1 MAYAALVSLTNT
13 INQTLNSN
21 LYSISL
27 EENQQITPLLE
38 YVTPFQDFLDNF
50 PDKFNSLE
58 GRMRDLANAAED
70 ILEYL
75 ALENVYPTPDE
86 DHPSE
91 KHELAQLQNVIKEID
106 LIDKEV
112 NEIED
117 TSRYKS
123 IQRGAHSSSSTSTAP
138 LIHKDDM
145 VCLEEYVLDLKDRIC
160 GEPSKKLCDGSTI
173 HSIKCSTYRLVNLE
187 CLKRV
192 RLLRVFDAEVVD
204 VECSPFPA
212 QLYELF
218 HLRYL
223 DIRFVHGIPT
233 TLSKLQ
239 NLQTLIIREQT
250 KHGFAKAYDIWLSWG
265 MPQLRHVYFYGTI
278 HFHDPNEVACSL
290 ESLQTL
296 SYVSHWSC
304 RERVL
309 KMIPNLNKLK
319 IDCSGRVHSGAP
331 ACLDDLGHLHKLE
344 NLEIYAGHCVRS
356 RPKYYRFTFPSM
368 LKKLTL
374 KALKFPWNDIVVV
387 GSLPNLQVLKL
398 KGCTCD
404 GGTWETREGA
414 FPDLEV
420 LLVEDS
426 RFEHLITESIHFPRL
441 KRLLL
446 YSCSFLN
453 EIPNDIG
460 EIPPLE
466 LIEIKGYAKKSLVES
481 AELIR
486 EEQKDMGNYTLQV
499 ICIALK
505 SSSSGSF
512 YSDEG
517 FILRMRAM
525 MIKIHDKD
533 DLPSSRFRF
542 K

>member
-21 LYSISL
+21 LYSIST
-27 EENQQITPLLE
+27 EEKQQITPLLE

-75 ALENVYPTPDE
+75 VLEKVYPTPDE

-91 KHELAQLQNVIKEID
+91 KHELAQLQKVIKEMD

-112 NEIED
+112 KEIED
-117 TSRYKS
+117 TSSNKG
-123 IQRGAHSSSSTSTAP
+123 IHRGAHSSSSISTAP
-138 LIHKDDM
+138 LIHKDAT
-145 VCLEEYVLDLKDRIC
+145 VGLEEYVLDLKDRLC
-160 GEPSKKLCDGSTI
+160 GEPSKKLCDCSSI
-173 HSIKCSTYRLVNLE
+173 HSIKCSTYRLVKLE

-192 RLLRVFDAEVVD
+192 RLLRVFDAELVD
-204 VECSPFPA
+204 AECSPFLA

-218 HLRYL
+218 HLGYL
-223 DIRFVHGIPT
+223 DIRYSHGIPT

-250 KHGFAKAYDIWLSWG
+250 KHGFGEACDIWLSWG

-278 HFHDPNEVACSL
+278 HFHDPNEVVCSL

-304 RERVL
+304 HERVL
-309 KMIPNLNKLK
+309 KMIPNLKKLK
-319 IDCSGRVHSGAP
+319 IDCSGRVHHGAP
-331 ACLDDLGHLHKLE
+331 ACLDDLGHLLRLE
-344 NLEIYAGHCVRS
+344 NLEIYAGCWVQS
-356 RPKYYRFTFPSM
+356 RPKYYNFTFPSM

-374 KALKFPWNDIVVV
+374 TALEFPWYDIVVV

-398 KGCTCD
+398 QGCTCD

-414 FPDLEV
+414 FPELEV
-420 LLVEDS
+420 LLVKYS
-426 RFEHLITESIHFPRL
+426 SFEHWITESSHFPRL

-446 YSCSFLN
+446 YSCSYLN
-453 EIPNDIG
+453 EIPNDIR

-486 EEQKDMGNYTLQV
+486 EEQEDMGNNTLQV
-499 ICIALK
+499 VCISK
-505 SSSSGSF
+505 V
-512 YSDEG
+512 
-517 FILRMRAM
+517 I
-525 MIKIHDKD
+525 
-533 DLPSSRFRF
+533 
-542 K
+542 